1 MLGSP
6 EATQF
11 PLSSRPSSPPSQHL
25 SHSKIIARW
34 CQWPRRHY
42 RSQSREGRR
51 GGCNVCT
58 RRGSGC
64 QEGCDTCKSSPH
76 FNPSQ
81 SSLRRH
87 SFLYIWNEVEHHLS
101 GTSIEMKVIVLFFF
115 FWIPVLSRSRAAL
128 HPRFYSH
135 LHTHLCLST
144 RNDEASVAFCIF
156 FLSSTTKPSKQV
168 SFTRRPHIANKA
180 NDNTWVTVLHCVTR
194 SSIMINMPFFLFFFK
209 RPCWISLFYIQ
220 KFLLR
225 ISNWAS
231 VVFYNIITLIN

>member
-1 MLGSP
+1 MSEQIYLFSHHVSLYSVPSFSLRCSLFFFSFLACTGNLAAMLGSP

-51 GGCNVCT
+51 GGCNACT

-87 SFLYIWNEVEHHLS
+87 SFLYI
-101 GTSIEMKVIVLFFF
+101 
-115 FWIPVLSRSRAAL
+115 
-128 HPRFYSH
+128 
-135 LHTHLCLST
+135 
-144 RNDEASVAFCIF
+144 
-156 FLSSTTKPSKQV
+156 
-168 SFTRRPHIANKA
+168 
-180 NDNTWVTVLHCVTR
+180 
-194 SSIMINMPFFLFFFK
+194 
-209 RPCWISLFYIQ
+209 
-220 KFLLR
+220 
-225 ISNWAS
+225 
-231 VVFYNIITLIN
+231 